1 MRPLGGHSRNL
12 WLRLALAAVAFAFA
26 FGLSALRIGHGA
38 PDFYV
43 FWTAAQH
50 WQAPYDPAII
60 ARLEAQIHLG
70 GVWPFAYPP
79 TFLVLVW
86 PFTLAPLTLAYPL
99 WTGLEAALF
108 VFAAAH
114 LVRPA
119 WAAAI
124 VLATPVVVFATL
136 LGQTS
141 LIVGAA
147 MIGGWLLR
155 DSRPALAGVLLGLAA
170 CVKPQAMLM
179 APVVFW
185 GRWRLLGWMAA
196 AGAALAMASLVF
208 GWQRWLEWR
217 DALALFQALAPETD
231 RINPSALSSSPAW
244 TLAMAAL
251 GLYLAIA
258 LRDLVGLVGGALC
271 LTPYA
276 HAYDLA
282 PLAPVAL
289 AWLLEWKT
297 RGWPHA
303 LIGGAL
309 LAGLIATPPAAL
321 ALLAAVAIVRSGVF
335 AKERPLGFAW
345 VSASPPAPAEP
356 SPVYEA

>member
-1 MRPLGGHSRNL
+1 MRPLGGPSHDL
-12 WLRLALAAVAFAFA
+12 WLRLALAAGAFGLA

-43 FWTAAQH
+43 FWTAARH

-60 ARLEAQIHLG
+60 AHLEAQIHLG

-86 PFTLAPLTLAYPL
+86 PFTLAPLPLAYPL

-108 VFAAAH
+108 VFAAAG

-119 WAAAI
+119 WAT
-124 VLATPVVVFATL
+124 VLLAATPVVFFAAA

-141 LIVGAA
+141 LIVGGA
-147 MIGGWLLR
+147 MIGAWQLR
-155 DSRPALAGVLLGLAA
+155 ETRPAVAGALLGLAA
-170 CVKPQAMLM
+170 CVKPQALVL

-185 GRWRLLGWMAA
+185 GRWRLLGCMAA
-196 AGAALAMASLVF
+196 MGVALVAASLVF

-217 DALALFQALAPETD
+217 DALAAFRALAPQTE
-231 RINPSALSSSPAW
+231 RINPSALSPSAAW
-244 TLAMAAL
+244 MFATGAL
-251 GLYLAIA
+251 GLYLALA

-282 PLAPVAL
+282 PLAPAAL

-297 RGWPHA
+297 RGWPTA
-303 LIGGAL
+303 ILGGAL
-309 LAGLIATPPAAL
+309 LAGVIATPAVAL
-321 ALLAAVAIVRSGVF
+321 AFLVAIAIVRLRPF
-335 AKERPLGFAW
+335 AEQRPFGFAW
-345 VSASPPAPAEP
+345 TPANPEPAET
-356 SPVYEA
+356 SPIYEA

>member
-1 MRPLGGHSRNL
+1 MRPRGGSSQEL
-12 WLRLALAAVAFAFA
+12 WLRLALAAGAFALA

-43 FWTAAQH
+43 FWTAARH

-60 ARLEAQIHLG
+60 AHLEAQIHLG

-86 PFTLAPLTLAYPL
+86 PFTLAPLALAYPL
-99 WTGLEAALF
+99 WTGLEAGLF
-108 VFAAAH
+108 VYAAAG

-119 WAAAI
+119 WATVFLA
-124 VLATPVVVFATL
+124 ATPVVFFAAA

-147 MIGGWLLR
+147 MIGAWQLR
-155 DSRPALAGVLLGLAA
+155 ETRPAVAGALLGLAA
-170 CVKPQAMLM
+170 CVKPQALLL

-196 AGAALAMASLVF
+196 MGAALVAASLAF

-217 DALALFQALAPETD
+217 DALAAFRALAPQTD
-231 RINPSALSSSPAW
+231 RINPSALSPSAAW
-244 TLAMAAL
+244 MILMGAL
-251 GLYLAIA
+251 GLCLAVS

-303 LIGGAL
+303 ILGGAL
-309 LAGLIATPPAAL
+309 LAGIITTPTAAL
-321 ALLAAVAIVRSGVF
+321 GFLTAIAIVRSGVF
-335 AKERPLGFAW
+335 AKEPTFGFAW
-345 VSASPPAPAEP
+345 VSTRPAEP
-356 SPVYEA
+356 PEPSPIYEA